1 MSRSY
6 EEIDS
11 DNKLLHAI
19 DMYWEIRRLSVQV
32 QVMINDDFCLELD
45 IGRQQNMPCVLQG
58 STDAPANQL
67 IA

>member
-19 DMYWEIRRLSVQV
+19 DMYWEIRRLS
-32 QVMINDDFCLELD
+32 MRDDFCLELD
-45 IGRQQNMPCVLQG
+45 IEHALCVTG
-58 STDAPANQL
+58 
-67 IA
+67 